1 MPALR
6 SSPDRARRQ
15 RSGAP
20 CDDTAARC
28 RALSGVGSRLTAR
41 TAVPS
46 RAVQLMKTSCG
57 ASAVM
62 RGSQHEG
69 AGRPREFFAFM
80 SGDDPARAQAV
91 KFTGLTQ
98 TLGRLS
104 RPLIG
109 ILGQTAGSTRKLWVN
124 PLWISGPGARGRGRV
139 GLGRRRR
146 RERQRQRIREIV
158 IPLISEAVL
167 RTKNGEW

>member
-1 MPALR
+1 
-6 SSPDRARRQ
+6 
-15 RSGAP
+15 
-20 CDDTAARC
+20 
-28 RALSGVGSRLTAR
+28 
-41 TAVPS
+41 
-46 RAVQLMKTSCG
+46 MKTSCG

-62 RGSQHEG
+62 RGSQHGG

-91 KFTGLTQ
+91 EFTGLTQ

-104 RPLIG
+104 RLLIG
-109 ILGQTAGSTRKLWVN
+109 ILSQTAGSTRKLWVN

-146 RERQRQRIREIV
+146 RRERLRLRLREIV

-167 RTKNGEW
+167 RTTAVHIKW